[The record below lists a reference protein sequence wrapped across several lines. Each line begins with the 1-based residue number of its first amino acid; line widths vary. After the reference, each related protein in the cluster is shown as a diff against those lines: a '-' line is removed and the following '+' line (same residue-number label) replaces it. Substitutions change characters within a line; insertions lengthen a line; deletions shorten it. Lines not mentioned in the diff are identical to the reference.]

1 MVREQSSESHKANSV
16 KKRTKQRN
24 DCSSDGYVLIF
35 VLWALAILSMV
46 ALGFSKDTRISILL
60 HSVSTERMKNLYAA
74 RGAAFYALNK
84 ISMADGG
91 STAESVNNQQISE
104 EEEPVITSEEP
115 PTEGV
120 SITSEE
126 PPTEGESPLTDD
138 KTKEDDESQDDDK
151 ETIKWIPSTSPYSVQ
166 VGNIYCD
173 VYLYDENG
181 KINLNGINDEN
192 REILINFFVQKEID
206 IFDADIIV
214 DSILDWVDTDDLIH
228 FNGAEDKYYETL
240 SEPYKVKNAPFH
252 SIEELALVR
261 GVTPEIFESVRD
273 DITVYGNNQINI
285 NINFASKEILSSVP
299 GLSNELVD
307 ELVLYME
314 ENGPIEDAE
323 ELRQVFWDIG
333 IIGDSFE
340 KIKPYI
346 TINQSD
352 FITIRSVSK
361 GSKTPSVQQHD
372 SGGYEY
378 KLIAG
383 RSNNEY
389 KVFAV
394 FPE

>member
-1 MVREQSSESHKANSV
+1 
-16 KKRTKQRN
+16 
-24 DCSSDGYVLIF
+24 
-35 VLWALAILSMV
+35 MV

-84 ISMADGG
+84 ISMADGV

-104 EEEPVITSEEP
+104 E
-115 PTEGV
+115 GV
-120 SITSEE
+120 PSITSEE
-126 PPTEGESPLTDD
+126 PPTEGISITSEEPPTEDASPLTDYDD
-138 KTKEDDESQDDDK
+138 KIKEDDESQDDDK
-151 ETIKWIPSTSPYSVQ
+151 GTIKWIPSTSPYSVQ

-192 REILINFFVQKEID
+192 REIFINFLIQKGID

-240 SEPYKVKNAPFH
+240 PEPYKVKNAPFH

-261 GVTPEIFESVRD
+261 GVTPEIFESVRN

-307 ELVLYME
+307 ELVLYIE
-314 ENGPIEDAE
+314 ENGPIKDAE

-361 GSKTPSVQQHD
+361 GSKTPSAQQRG